1 MNGEDTMEKKKTL
14 ALIIKMS
21 LPPAL
26 SMIIQSLYN
35 LIDSMYVTNY
45 DPKAMEAISIVYPI
59 QNLILALSVGIGV
72 GMNACIAMKLGQN
85 KQKEAENAATSGLIL
100 SIFHYLGV
108 LVIGL
113 VLAKIFIQTFTT
125 EDKVIQYGLTYINLI
140 IIFSFT
146 TIFQIAMEKI
156 LQADGKMALPMFSL
170 VTGVIINV
178 ILDPL
183 LIFAFDMGILG
194 AALATVIAQVCSTI
208 VMLAFILSKKN
219 RIRIHLKGFSF
230 HKDNIQSIYKV
241 GIPSFFMNAIP
252 SFMVTFM
259 NYILITINSFAV
271 TTFGLFY
278 KLQYFVYMGVSGI
291 AQGTMPL
298 MSYNYGAKNEKRLNL
313 ILKQSLFLSIGIGIL
328 ATIIFMSMPN
338 LLMQMFYEDQNLIQ
352 TTNMFLRL
360 ASIGF
365 SFGCINYIMA
375 SYFQSIQKGLLS
387 LIVSL
392 LRQLI
397 LLLPLAYGLSL
408 CMEESGIYLAITI
421 SEVITSI
428 TIYGFMLYF
437 RKKVLPN
444 LDETSF

>member
-1 MNGEDTMEKKKTL
+1 MEKKKTL

-113 VLAKIFIQTFTT
+113 ALSKIFIQTFTA

-183 LIFAFDMGILG
+183 LIFTFDMGILG

-408 CMEESGIYLAITI
+408 CMEESGIY
-421 SEVITSI
+421 
-428 TIYGFMLYF
+428 
-437 RKKVLPN
+437 
-444 LDETSF
+444 